1 MSFKNILENIIL
13 EKKIDNIKNLDELY
27 VLFKNEGYSQDRA
40 KFSKEFENLS
50 LNDEKLLE
58 VAGGKGD
65 VAKKLGSIAL
75 TAGMLS
81 SVPSGFAME
90 GDMINGIIPPRSP
103 VTHIAGQPTIAQCL
117 DELCRLSNSD
127 VPIDETRVFYLFER
141 LTCNNALRTYL
152 NHLRPR
158 TKIEKSQIFNRIIR
172 DIGNF
177 EINYGVSDRFSLD
190 TYDQSLQ
197 IRLNLWEWA
206 WKKVVY
212 PVAKRDLNRTAS
224 GELFKNIIEK
234 FLSSDINEL
243 DCQNFINLGVDQ
255 IDFIVG
261 IVSHSMAPEY
271 KKFIKDSLWYCIN
284 LIASNVRNY
293 QGAQELIDYANQ
305 KCSADYWGDGYYGL

>member
-243 DCQNFINLGVDQ
+243 DCQNFVDLGINE
-255 IDFIVG
+255 IDILVET
-261 IVSHSMAPEY
+261 VSHSMPVQY
-271 KKFIKDSLWYCIN
+271 KDFIEESLWYCIGQ
-284 LIASNVRNY
+284 IALETPNY
-293 QGAQELIDYANQ
+293 EGAGELIERAYCECTN
-305 KCSADYWGDGYYGL
+305 DYWGNSAFDL